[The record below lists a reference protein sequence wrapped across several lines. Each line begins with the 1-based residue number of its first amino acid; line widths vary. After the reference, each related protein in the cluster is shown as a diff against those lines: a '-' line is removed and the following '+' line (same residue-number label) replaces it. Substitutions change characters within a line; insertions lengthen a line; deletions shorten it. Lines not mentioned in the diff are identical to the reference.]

1 MKKNPFLIYKK
12 IIVVDNQIE
21 AIKGGK
27 ASGGHTD
34 CSVGVSCGCP
44 KSLQPICPDPNDTC
58 TDGPDCD
65 NSGG

>member
-1 MKKNPFLIYKK
+1 MKKNPFLIDKK
-12 IIVVDNQIE
+12 IILVDHQIE

-27 ASGGHTD
+27 DSAGIT
-34 CSVGVSCGCP
+34 CF
-44 KSLQPICPDPNDTC
+44 PIPRSIITLCLDPNDTC